1 MKKIILVIAVIIA
14 AVAAQAQTVVE
25 DKVIGGETIR
35 YVTEHLSSVE
45 LTALLAFVHVDV
57 TLYDGEEGAVEI
69 SYPLAERPYIN
80 FGIENYEGKKALII
94 GRNGYVDIPKK
105 TLLSDKVPIYVR
117 VSASQLKTI
126 SGHGD
131 TMLRI
136 ERDKFANDL
145 TLKNGFV
152 MSIVTKSITALNSLT
167 IHNAGTMTCH
177 VKEWNTAN
185 IKVSSSG
192 YLYMHGAT
200 TAKQITYSCAKES
213 ISDVRLDV
221 DCEGLYVL
229 SRGKGV
235 LRYRGKADDVQVSS
249 RGKRCTIYTSELNA
263 E

>member
-1 MKKIILVIAVIIA
+1 MKKIILSIAIIMA
-14 AVAAQAQTVVE
+14 AVTAQAQTVVE
-25 DKVIGGETIR
+25 DKVIDNQTIR
-35 YVTEHLSSVE
+35 YVTDKISCEE
-45 LTALLAFVHVDV
+45 LTTILAFVPVDI
-57 TLYDGEEGAVEI
+57 TLYEGEEGAIEI
-69 SYPLAERPYIN
+69 SYPLNERPYIHY
-80 FGIENYEGKKALII
+80 GVENYEGKALII
-94 GRNGYVDIPKK
+94 GRNGYVNIPKK

-126 SGHGD
+126 SGHED

-136 ERDKFANDL
+136 ERDKFADDL
-145 TLKNGFV
+145 TIKNGFV

-221 DCEGLYVL
+221 DCESLYVL

-235 LRYRGKADDVQVSS
+235 LRYRGKADDVKVSS